1 MNPAPALE
9 RPQNQ
14 LENAMHT
21 SLPRLTSAATLA
33 LAMAAPG
40 AWAGGVGLA
49 PHQAVYEISL
59 ERASTA
65 SGITEMSG
73 RMVYELAG
81 GSCSG
86 YTQNMRFVTRVTD
99 RNGTSIVNDLR
110 TSSWEAAAGDKMRF
124 NLSQYRGK
132 ELTETTEGTAGREPG
147 DAKVEV
153 ELSKPATRALQL
165 EGNVYFPIQHSM
177 ALLEAARQ
185 GRHQFPARLYDGS
198 EQGETVFETNS
209 FIGNALPKETALTGV
224 PEALRGVAGIGQMH
238 AWPVAISYYEPDA
251 RGTDAA
257 PSYEL
262 AFRFHEN
269 GISSNL
275 LIDYGDFAIR
285 GKLTELTMLD
295 ADKCKS
301 GQ

>member
-1 MNPAPALE
+1 M
-9 RPQNQ
+9 QI
-14 LENAMHT
+14 T
-21 SLPRLTSAATLA
+21 LPRLICLAGLVFPIPAASAL
-33 LAMAAPG
+33 
-40 AWAGGVGLA
+40 AGGVGLT

-65 SGITEMSG
+65 SGIAEMSG

-81 GSCSG
+81 GTCTG

-132 ELTETTEGTAGREPG
+132 ELTETTEGMAGREPG
-147 DAKVEV
+147 KEDIEV
-153 ELSKPATRALQL
+153 ELFKPATRALKL
-165 EGNVYFPIQHSM
+165 EGKVYFPIQHSI
-177 ALLEAARQ
+177 ALLDAARQ
-185 GRHQFPARLYDGS
+185 GRRQFPARLYDGS

-209 FIGNALPKETALTGV
+209 FIGKALPNEKALTGV
-224 PEALRGVAGIGQMH
+224 PESLRGVAKLGQLD

-251 RGTDAA
+251 RGTDAP

-285 GKLTELTMLD
+285 GKLTDLTMLD
-295 ADKCKS
+295 NETEKCKPS
-301 GQ
+301 N